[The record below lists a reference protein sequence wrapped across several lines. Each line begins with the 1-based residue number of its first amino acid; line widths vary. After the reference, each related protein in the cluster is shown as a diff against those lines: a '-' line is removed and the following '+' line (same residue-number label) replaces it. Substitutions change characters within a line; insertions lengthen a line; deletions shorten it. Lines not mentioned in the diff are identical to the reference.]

1 MAHERSTIITHTEN
15 PDQKRYDWNYYNAL
29 MPHIYGQVLDIGTGA
44 GMFVKEYVTKP
55 EVTIVQCL
63 DKFTEQIPLV
73 EKVMFADWVCPQDLP
88 GFVLANNFDTVVSTE
103 FIEHI
108 TREQLEPLIEQ
119 IKIALKDDGVFV
131 GSTPNKK
138 VPTTNPY
145 HLYEYTLPELK
156 KILEQH
162 FSEVTIWDC
171 GQDCTVWVAKK

>member
-29 MPHIYGQVLDIGTGA
+29 TPHIYGNVLDIGSGA
-44 GMFVKEYVTKP
+44 GMFVKEYSLKDNVSS
-55 EVTIVQCL
+55 VSCF
-63 DKFTEQIPLV
+63 DKFTEQFPKG
-73 EKVMFADWVCPQDLP
+73 EKITGYEWVCPQE
-88 GFVLANNFDTVVSTE
+88 LAPQGDFNTVVSTE

-108 TREQLEPLIEQ
+108 ERDQLEPLLEQ
-119 IKIALKDDGVFV
+119 IKRAMTDDGVFV

>member
-29 MPHIYGQVLDIGTGA
+29 MPHIYGFVLDVGSGA
-44 GMFVKEYVTKP
+44 GMFVKEYSLKDNVNA
-55 EVTIVQCL
+55 VFCF
-63 DKFTEQIPLV
+63 DKFTEQFPKG
-73 EKVMFADWVCPQDLP
+73 EKIAGYEWICPQEL
-88 GFVLANNFDTVVSTE
+88 LAPRPFDTVVSTE

-108 TREQLEPLIEQ
+108 EREQLEPLIEQ
-119 IKIALKDDGVFV
+119 IKIAMKDDGVFV

-156 KILEQH
+156 KILDQH

>member
-29 MPHIYGQVLDIGTGA
+29 SPHIYGNVLDIGSGA
-44 GMFVKEYVTKP
+44 GMFVKEYVQKE
-55 EVTIVQCL
+55 EVVSVWCY
-63 DKFTEQIPLV
+63 DKFTEEVPELH
-73 EKVMFADWVCPQDLP
+73 KVAKLYWICPQELQ
-88 GFVLANNFDTVVSTE
+88 VKEEIDTVVSTE

-108 TREQLEPLIEQ
+108 EREQLEPLIEQ
-119 IKIALKDDGVFV
+119 IKIALKDDGIFV

-156 KILEQH
+156 NILEQH